1 LTRWGF
7 LISRHFKGDTMGL
20 FDLRDYQENMIYEIE
35 TAWNSGIGSICIQ
48 LPTGAG
54 KTRVLRTIIDNHS
67 LSKKVIY
74 VIAHRKNLVQ
84 QLSDEL
90 TEIELQHGI
99 IRANAPYIKYRVQV
113 CSMQT
118 LVRRIDALPEPEI
131 IICDEFHHG
140 RSNSYMKIFNTW
152 SAAKVLGC
160 TATPRRPDGKSLS
173 DITQKLIVGPEPREL
188 IDRGYLSEFDYYAP
202 NDVNMDGVHKRMGD
216 FVTSES
222 VERVDKRKVTGSAI
236 DHYRKYSDHKPAI
249 VACVSIEHCL
259 HVENEFNDSG
269 YKFKAIHSNLDDKEI
284 TRAMNGLRDGS
295 LDGLIN
301 CDLISEGVDIPAVT
315 TLIGLRP
322 TNSEVIFLQQC
333 GRVLRIAPNKDLAII
348 LDHVGNFE
356 RHGMPDDYRE
366 WSLIGDPRSD
376 KQKSKYKRCPS
387 CERGNIPVS
396 AKVCQYCGFQWT
408 ETVEAASRI
417 PEQVEGQLVKIG
429 NTETTIK
436 PGEQDA
442 IRLVA
447 RNANSLK
454 EACEICKKLGYSGR
468 FGFRIWTHNLKRK
481 VTA

>member
-1 LTRWGF
+1 
-7 LISRHFKGDTMGL
+7 MGL
-20 FDLRDYQENMIYEIE
+20 FDLRDYQENMVYDIE
-35 TAWNSGIGSICIQ
+35 NSWNSGIRSICIQ

-99 IRANAPYIKYRVQV
+99 IGARSPYIKYRVQV

-118 LVRRIDALPEPEI
+118 LVRRIDKLPEPEI
-131 IICDEFHHG
+131 IIVDEFHHG
-140 RSNSYMKIFNTW
+140 RSKSYMQIFKTW
-152 SAAKVLGC
+152 AGAKVLGC

-173 DITQKLIVGPEPREL
+173 DITQKLIIGPEPAEL
-188 IDRGYLSEFDYYAP
+188 IERGFLSEFDYYAP
-202 NDVNMDGVHKRMGD
+202 NDVDMNGVHQRMGD
-216 FVTSES
+216 FITSES
-222 VERVDKRKVTGSAI
+222 AERVDKRKVTGSAI

-259 HVENEFNDSG
+259 HVEKEFNDAG
-269 YKFKAIHSNLDDKEI
+269 YKFKAIHSKMDDKEI
-284 TRAMNGLRDGS
+284 TNAMNGLRDGS
-295 LDGLIN
+295 INGLVN

-333 GRVLRIAPNKDLAII
+333 GRVLRIAPNKNRAII

-356 RHGMPDDYRE
+356 RHGMPDDHRE
-366 WSLIGDPRSD
+366 WSLIGEQQRESH
-376 KQKSKYKRCPS
+376 KSKYKRCPE
-387 CERGNIPVS
+387 CLRVAPVS
-396 AKVCQYCGFQWT
+396 ARQCPFCGFLWA
-408 ETVEAASRI
+408 ETAEPGSRI

-429 NTETTIK
+429 STETTIK
-436 PGEQDA
+436 PGVQDA

-447 RNANSLK
+447 RNAQTLK
-454 EACEICKKLGYSGR
+454 EACEICKKLGYDGR
-468 FGFRIWTHNLKRK
+468 FGYRIWTHNLKRK